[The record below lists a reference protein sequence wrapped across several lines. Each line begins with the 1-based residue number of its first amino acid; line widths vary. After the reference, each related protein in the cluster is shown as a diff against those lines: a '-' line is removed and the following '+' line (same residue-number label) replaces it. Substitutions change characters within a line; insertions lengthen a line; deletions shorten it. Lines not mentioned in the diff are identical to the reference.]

1 MSKNFF
7 RKVFSGVY
15 LIPLFLVGIP
25 SGAVYAEGG
34 EEACDTEFGCPGDY
48 DAAVAAQAAA
58 NATPSAGSELTKD
71 TFKFNPNS
79 ISPTTTQYN
88 AGTGNIKTFLNKVA
102 NILLIVVSTGAV
114 LSIVIGGFYMAIS
127 GGDSEKANKG
137 KIIITYNIIAICI
150 ALLSYGIIQFVTWII
165 WT

>member
-1 MSKNFF
+1 M
-7 RKVFSGVY
+7 
-15 LIPLFLVGIP
+15 
-25 SGAVYAEGG
+25 
-34 EEACDTEFGCPGDY
+34 
-48 DAAVAAQAAA
+48 AAQAAA
-58 NATPSAGSELTKD
+58 NATPAGSELTKN

-79 ISPTTTQYN
+79 ISPTTTEYS

-114 LSIVIGGFYMAIS
+114 LSIVIGGFYMAVS

-150 ALLSYGIIQFVTWII
+150 ALLSYAIIQFVTWII
-165 WT
+165 

>member
-7 RKVFSGVY
+7 RKVFLVSC
-15 LIPLFLVGIP
+15 LTSLFFVGGGEIWANP
-25 SGAVYAEGG
+25 CEADANSSACTDYVSSIADANDAASAAEG
-34 EEACDTEFGCPGDY
+34 
-48 DAAVAAQAAA
+48 
-58 NATPSAGSELTKD
+58 SAGSELTKN

-79 ISPTTTQYN
+79 ISPTTTEYS

-114 LSIVIGGFYMAIS
+114 LSIVIGGFYMAVS

-150 ALLSYGIIQFVTWII
+150 ALLSYAIIQFVTWII
-165 WT
+165 